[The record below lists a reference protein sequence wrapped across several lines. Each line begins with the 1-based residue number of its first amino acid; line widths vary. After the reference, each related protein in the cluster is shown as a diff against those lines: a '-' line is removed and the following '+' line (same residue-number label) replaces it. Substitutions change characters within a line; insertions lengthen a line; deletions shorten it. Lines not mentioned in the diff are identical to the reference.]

1 MRNIRSLLPIIAAFA
16 ASSCSGGRLSPFF
29 ITGRWVVEDTDPAIS
44 ITFNLLQRDSR
55 ITGDGSQ
62 CPTPAPPGTACGRY
76 GIVGYVD
83 ESGVHLDLAY
93 MRSGGNTSLYHFD
106 GQQVTAG
113 KITGSIRS
121 ADPGTT
127 PSAGVEMTLR
137 RG

>member
-1 MRNIRSLLPIIAAFA
+1 MIIAALA
-16 ASSCSGGRLSPFF
+16 ASSCSSDTVSPFF
-29 ITGRWVVEDTDPAIS
+29 ITGRWVVENTDPAIS
-44 ITFNLLQRDSR
+44 ISFNLVQRDSR

-62 CPTPAPPGTACGRY
+62 CSTSAPPGTACGRY

-106 GQQVTAG
+106 GQQVTAAR
-113 KITGSIRS
+113 ITGSIRT

-127 PSAGVEMTLR
+127 SSAGVEMTLR